1 MEDQGTPT
9 AAGAAPG
16 APAPGAASPQPGAA
30 SPPAKKSDGSAA
42 QGCFSTLG
50 IVAGLAVVVGLVMVL
65 CTNSTR
71 VGLYLLV
78 FALPVGVVGLLVAA
92 FDTKRRR
99 RGVIVGAVLL
109 VVAWLS
115 LTAGLAGL
123 TGQIVRWADPADFYG
138 RYGTVVTATMPEQC
152 SNVETT
158 RGVGG
163 APAAGAD
170 YVCDGSSWQL
180 RGGAHTGTIVLG
192 WGDVDNGDRGV
203 GVPDSAKA
211 YVIGD
216 KGYSVKRVGAV
227 DPVVV
232 WEKVPAWF
240 MLGLP
245 VLLVALYGMTLLR
258 WTKPGIDT
266 P

>member
-1 MEDQGTPT
+1 
-9 AAGAAPG
+9 
-16 APAPGAASPQPGAA
+16 
-30 SPPAKKSDGSAA
+30 
-42 QGCFSTLG
+42 
-50 IVAGLAVVVGLVMVL
+50 
-65 CTNSTR
+65 
-71 VGLYLLV
+71 
-78 FALPVGVVGLLVAA
+78 
-92 FDTKRRR
+92 
-99 RGVIVGAVLL
+99 VIVGAALM

-163 APAAGAD
+163 APAAGTD
-170 YVCDGSSWQL
+170 YVCDGSTWQL
-180 RGGAHTGTIVLG
+180 AGVAHTGTIVLG

-203 GVPDSAKA
+203 GVPDNAKA

-245 VLLVALYGMTLLR
+245 VLLVVVCGMALLH
-258 WTKPGIDT
+258 WTKPGGPEQPKAAAGT
-266 P
+266 R